1 MRNWW
6 GGVGMQAVVIA
17 TGFAL
22 CASSAFAEG
31 LLRWVTPDGGLY
43 VGDTP
48 PEGST
53 FQGTAEKLGTV
64 GDGWVPKARAEG
76 TDEAPAVAAPAAP
89 AAPVDAEPVSAE
101 VPVAPEIEATWRK
114 LHETLAGQPA
124 P

>member
-1 MRNWW
+1 MKAVMIV
-6 GGVGMQAVVIA
+6 VGL
-17 TGFAL
+17 AL
-22 CASSAFAEG
+22 FASSGSAEG
-31 LLRWVTPDGGLY
+31 LLRWETPDGGLY
-43 VGDTP
+43 IGDTP

-53 FQGTAEKLGTV
+53 FKGTAEKLGTV
-64 GDGWVPKARAEG
+64 GDGWVPKARDEG
-76 TDEAPAVAAPAAP
+76 TDESAAVAAPAKP